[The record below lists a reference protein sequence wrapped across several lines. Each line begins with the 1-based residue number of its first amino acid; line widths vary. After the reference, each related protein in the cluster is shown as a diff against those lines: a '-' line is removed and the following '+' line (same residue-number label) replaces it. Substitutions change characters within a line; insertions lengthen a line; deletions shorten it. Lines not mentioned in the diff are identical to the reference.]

1 MQTRSRQGA
10 SVAFR
15 EDVRVEFDGDLAS
28 LTGQASSLRL
38 RPVRDGLRAVLTR
51 LAAGPVPLAD
61 LLGPLPPAQRAQV
74 ASLLRRAG
82 HLLAWCVTAGG
93 RELARIEPTA
103 RGADHQAADVP
114 DDVPVRL
121 SRFAFCRSRGN
132 VLVLES
138 PLAGFRAVL
147 SHRIAR
153 ELVAELGGARTASDL
168 AGDGHPLAEVT
179 ELLGHLV
186 GAGLVEVG
194 TPDGRFG
201 SDEDPTLRQWD
212 FHDLL
217 FHSRSRPGRYDD
229 PFGAAY
235 PYTGQIEPQ
244 PAVKPPPGG
253 PAVPLRR
260 PSMDELLARDP
271 ALTVA
276 IEGRRSVRDY
286 GEQPMTA
293 GQLGEFLYR
302 VARVRAHYVPG
313 VDGGDE
319 VTARPYPSG
328 GAAYDLELYL
338 SVRRCAG
345 LAEGI
350 YYYDPV
356 AHRLVLV
363 NEDPADREAMFAV
376 ASGAVGRPARPDVLI
391 TITSRFERLSWKY
404 RSIAYALTLL
414 HTGVLYQT
422 MYLVATAMGLAPC
435 GLGYGDADLAARVLK
450 LDHLRETSVGD
461 FMLGSLPAA
470 DDGVGPPSAQW
481 RMVNSPEWRRRAGL
495 LLAVTT

>member
-10 SVAFR
+10 CVVFR
-15 EDVRVEFDGDLAS
+15 EDVRLQFDGDLAS
-28 LTGQASSLRL
+28 VTGQASSLRL
-38 RPVRDGLRAVLTR
+38 RPVRDGLRAVLTQ

-61 LLGPLPPAQRAQV
+61 LLGPLPPAERAQM

-93 RELARIEPTA
+93 CELARIEPTA
-103 RGADHQAADVP
+103 RGAEHQPADVP

-132 VLVLES
+132 ALLLES
-138 PLAGFRAVL
+138 PLTASRAVL

-153 ELVAELGGARTASDL
+153 ELVAELGAPHTAMDL
-168 AGDGHPLAEVT
+168 AGDGHPSAEVT
-179 ELLGHLV
+179 ELLRHLV

-217 FHSRSRPGRYDD
+217 FLARSRPGRYDD
-229 PFGAAY
+229 PLGGTY

-244 PAVKPPPGG
+244 PAVKPPPDG
-253 PAVPLRR
+253 PAVPLHR
-260 PSMDELLARDP
+260 PSMDELLTRDP

-276 IEGRRSVRDY
+276 IEGRRSVREY
-286 GEQPMTA
+286 GERPMTA
-293 GQLGEFLYR
+293 EQLGEFLYR
-302 VARVRAHYVPG
+302 VARVRAHHVPG
-313 VDGGDE
+313 ADGGEE

-345 LAEGI
+345 LTEGI

-356 AHRLVLV
+356 AHRLVLI

-376 ASGAVGRPARPDVLI
+376 ASGATGLPARPDVLI
-391 TITSRFERLSWKY
+391 TITSRFQRLSWKY

-422 MYLVATAMGLAPC
+422 MYLVATAMRLAPC
-435 GLGYGDADLAARVLK
+435 GLGLGDADLAARVLR
-450 LDHLRETSVGD
+450 LDYLRETSVGD

-470 DDGVGPPSAQW
+470 DDGIGSPSTQW

-495 LLAVTT
+495 LLR